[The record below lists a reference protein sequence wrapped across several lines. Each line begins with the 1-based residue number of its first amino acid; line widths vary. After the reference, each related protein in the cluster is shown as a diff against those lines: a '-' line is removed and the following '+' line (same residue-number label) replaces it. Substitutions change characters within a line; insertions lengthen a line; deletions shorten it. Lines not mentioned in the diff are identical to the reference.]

1 MSVEN
6 SRTKLESYIDEKYD
20 QVAIKYLKEK
30 ILNEVKQ
37 QFSASNRGD
46 KTNAELVESL
56 REQIEN
62 LQSEIFFLLEEMKE
76 KNSLLKM
83 IIHSKDCPRELTL
96 SSPVYRQFQCK
107 NASKKIPF
115 HEQNMSERFQKQ
127 STDPSNKDGSKD
139 HHTSLIPIP
148 SINHPTSFPSNYKND
163 SNIMVERDGSIVCQ
177 QNSKEHETKNQN
189 HNHQTN
195 NLPGSKKTDQN
206 NRKQYPENEILQFE
220 QELQQ

>member
-6 SRTKLESYIDEKYD
+6 SGTKLENYIDEKYV

-76 KNSLLKM
+76 K
-83 IIHSKDCPRELTL
+83 IF
-96 SSPVYRQFQCK
+96 Y
-107 NASKKIPF
+107 
-115 HEQNMSERFQKQ
+115 
-127 STDPSNKDGSKD
+127 
-139 HHTSLIPIP
+139 
-148 SINHPTSFPSNYKND
+148 
-163 SNIMVERDGSIVCQ
+163 
-177 QNSKEHETKNQN
+177 
-189 HNHQTN
+189 
-195 NLPGSKKTDQN
+195 
-206 NRKQYPENEILQFE
+206 
-220 QELQQ
+220 